1 LSAWYHPVRRNCSMA
16 GPYRNPLP
24 TVDIIIEVTGG
35 IVLIQRKNP
44 PHGWAIP
51 GGFLDWGET
60 VEACAVREA
69 QEETGLAVHLEEL
82 FYVYSHPDRDPR
94 HHTVTTVFVASAAGR
109 PVAADDATN
118 AGVFTADSLPMPLA
132 FDHEQILKDYFR
144 YRSGGA
150 KRDIFRSYF
159 RLAGGS

>member
-1 LSAWYHPVRRNCSMA
+1 MA

-69 QEETGLAVHLEEL
+69 QEETGLTVQLEDL
-82 FYVYSHPDRDPR
+82 LYVYSHPARDPR
-94 HHTVTTVFVASAAGR
+94 HHTVTTVFVASADGR
-109 PVAADDATN
+109 PVAADDAKD
-118 AGVFTADSLPMPLA
+118 AGVFTVDTLPVPVA
-132 FDHEQILKDYFR
+132 FDHGQILKDYFR
-144 YRSGGA
+144 YRNGEA
-150 KRDIFRSYF
+150 KRDIFRSHF
-159 RLAGGS
+159 RQPGRR